1 MGALNLLRKLL
12 RVRSISASKNDQA
25 NTEYGEPISN
35 RNVPNISTN
44 CLLDAKANAKATKL
58 PPQRPSSSKTTE
70 DSRKLVA
77 ETVPIPKF
85 ISSNTNLSVGEFIH
99 EERPEINYNEGI
111 LRNTFIHLKG
121 IGDQKEYALWQNGVL
136 THDDALTNNVLATR
150 KSCLLNSKQALLDRN
165 WYSFYEGMRPK
176 DHWRLFGDLV
186 EETAYIDIETT
197 GLSSSTDVI
206 TTAIVHSHRSTHVFV
221 NGMNLDGLP
230 SFLSRFNLIVTY
242 NGKCFDIPFIERY
255 FGATVTTPHIDLR
268 YVLAGMGYKGG
279 LKSCE
284 RQLNL
289 PIRKG
294 MEEIDGY
301 TAVLL
306 WDYFCRT
313 KDQRSLETLLAYNY
327 EDSVRLEW
335 LMIEAYNQKVSEL
348 PFDSN
353 KLQKPSLPLNPYT
366 SHSAVLRSI

>member
-1 MGALNLLRKLL
+1 
-12 RVRSISASKNDQA
+12 
-25 NTEYGEPISN
+25 
-35 RNVPNISTN
+35 
-44 CLLDAKANAKATKL
+44 
-58 PPQRPSSSKTTE
+58 
-70 DSRKLVA
+70 
-77 ETVPIPKF
+77 
-85 ISSNTNLSVGEFIH
+85 
-99 EERPEINYNEGI
+99 
-111 LRNTFIHLKG
+111 
-121 IGDQKEYALWQNGVL
+121 
-136 THDDALTNNVLATR
+136 
-150 KSCLLNSKQALLDRN
+150 
-165 WYSFYEGMRPK
+165 
-176 DHWRLFGDLV
+176 
-186 EETAYIDIETT
+186 
-197 GLSSSTDVI
+197 
-206 TTAIVHSHRSTHVFV
+206 
-221 NGMNLDGLP
+221 MNLDGLP

-348 PFDSN
+348 PFDSI

-366 SHSAVLRSI
+366 SHSAVLRRI

>member
-186 EETAYIDIETT
+186 EETA
-197 GLSSSTDVI
+197 
-206 TTAIVHSHRSTHVFV
+206 
-221 NGMNLDGLP
+221 
-230 SFLSRFNLIVTY
+230 
-242 NGKCFDIPFIERY
+242 
-255 FGATVTTPHIDLR
+255 
-268 YVLAGMGYKGG
+268 
-279 LKSCE
+279 
-284 RQLNL
+284 
-289 PIRKG
+289 
-294 MEEIDGY
+294 
-301 TAVLL
+301 
-306 WDYFCRT
+306 
-313 KDQRSLETLLAYNY
+313 
-327 EDSVRLEW
+327 
-335 LMIEAYNQKVSEL
+335 
-348 PFDSN
+348 
-353 KLQKPSLPLNPYT
+353 
-366 SHSAVLRSI
+366 

>member
-35 RNVPNISTN
+35 GNVPNISTN

-58 PPQRPSSSKTTE
+58 PPQRPSPSKTTA

-77 ETVPIPKF
+77 EAVPIPKF

-99 EERPEINYNEGI
+99 EERPELNYNEGV
-111 LRNTFIHLKG
+111 LKNTFIHLKG

-150 KSCLLNSKQALLDRN
+150 KSCLLNSKRALLDRN

-255 FGATVTTPHIDLR
+255 FYKWNIKT
-268 YVLAGMGYKGG
+268 LAIV
-279 LKSCE
+279 CD
-284 RQLNL
+284 N
-289 PIRKG
+289 
-294 MEEIDGY
+294 
-301 TAVLL
+301 
-306 WDYFCRT
+306 
-313 KDQRSLETLLAYNY
+313 
-327 EDSVRLEW
+327 
-335 LMIEAYNQKVSEL
+335 
-348 PFDSN
+348 
-353 KLQKPSLPLNPYT
+353 
-366 SHSAVLRSI
+366 